1 MPLID
6 PENVEEWQFE
16 VRATDLKTAQMKCEA
31 IAAKEPLTEVLSV
44 SQSTVTPYQGTYRFI
59 CWFRSEV
66 VPDDNDNDSNS

>member
-6 PENVEEWQFE
+6 PDNPFEEWAKE
-16 VRATDLKTAQMKCEA
+16 IRASDLNTARLKCEA

-44 SQSTVTPYQGTYRFI
+44 TQETVTPYNGTYRFI

-66 VPDDNDNDSNS
+66 IGDDDSDN